1 MSEPMVTE
9 MSTQGSRTTNSR
21 IAGLIIRYGEAYTLV
36 GLMLLIAIFFSI
48 LPATHATF
56 PTAANLRIVI
66 ANQAVLAIV
75 ALAAFSPLIINEFDV
90 SVGANLGLA
99 SILAASAMSIGVPWP
114 IALLVAASVGASVG
128 VVNGL
133 LITKAGVNS
142 LIATLGTSIII
153 HGIVVWK
160 TNGVSIVT
168 NIPPELTRFG
178 SGVLFGVPLPMFA
191 LVALTLVL
199 AYLVYHTPFGR
210 YMYAIGSNAS
220 AARLVG
226 INTNRILFRTFVL
239 AGLLAGLAGFLQVA
253 RTGGANPRVGEAFT
267 LPALAAA
274 FLSAASIKPGV
285 YNVFGVI
292 VAVFFLATLNSGL
305 NLAGADVY
313 VNDLINGCALILGV
327 GLARFLG
334 RNQG

>member
-1 MSEPMVTE
+1 MSDPTVTE
-9 MSTQGSRTTNSR
+9 ARKTVAGSASSGIT
-21 IAGLIIRYGEAYTLV
+21 GLIIRYGEAYTLV
-36 GLMLLIAIFFSI
+36 GLMLVIAAVFSV
-48 LPATHATF
+48 LPATSETF

-66 ANQAVLAIV
+66 ANQTVLAIV
-75 ALAAFSPLIINEFDV
+75 ALAAFIPLITNEFDV

-114 IALLVAASVGASVG
+114 VALCIAAGVGACVG

-133 LITKAGVNS
+133 LITWAGINS
-142 LIATLGTSIII
+142 LITTLGTSIII

-160 TNGVSIVT
+160 TNGVSIVS
-168 NIPPELTRFG
+168 NIPPALTRFG
-178 SGVLFGVPLPMFA
+178 SGAVFGVPLPLFA
-191 LVALTLVL
+191 LLAVTIAI
-199 AYLVYHTPFGR
+199 AYLAYHTPFGR

-226 INTNRILFRTFVL
+226 INTKRILFRSFVL
-239 AGLLAGLAGFLQVA
+239 AGLLAGLAGFLQVS

-274 FLSAASIKPGV
+274 FLSAASIRPGT
-285 YNVFGVI
+285 YNVVGVI